1 MKERYVDR
9 IIKMYER
16 EINNLALEI
25 SNARKRDDID
35 LIIKLYERQDEVLLL
50 FNETIHI
57 INRS

>member
-16 EINNLALEI
+16 EINTLALEI
-25 SNARKRDDID
+25 SNARKRDDFD
-35 LIIKLYERQDEVLLL
+35 LMIKLYERQDEVLLL

>member
-9 IIKMYER
+9 IIKMYES

-35 LIIKLYERQDEVLLL
+35 LVIKLYERQDEVLLL

-57 INRS
+57 INRR

>member
-1 MKERYVDR
+1 MKERCVDR

-16 EINNLALEI
+16 EINTLALEI

-35 LIIKLYERQDEVLLL
+35 LIFKLYERQDEVLLL

>member
-1 MKERYVDR
+1 MKERYVNR

-16 EINNLALEI
+16 EINTLALEI

>member
-9 IIKMYER
+9 IIRMYDR
-16 EINNLALEI
+16 EFKTLALEI

-35 LIIKLYERQDEVLLL
+35 LVIKLYERQDEVLLL

>member
-1 MKERYVDR
+1 MKERCVDS
-9 IIKMYER
+9 ILKMYDR
-16 EINNLALEI
+16 EINTLALEI

-35 LIIKLYERQDEVLLL
+35 LIIKLRARQDEVLLL

>member
-16 EINNLALEI
+16 EINTLALEI
-25 SNARKRDDID
+25 SNARKCDDID
-35 LIIKLYERQDEVLLL
+35 LIFKLYERQDEVLLL